1 MLSSTMSE
9 EDTAVVKIHSE
20 EEFDKLIASGSKE
33 VAVIDF
39 TATWCPPCRM
49 IAPEFD
55 KLSLTEE
62 LGSKVAFLKV
72 DVDECGDLASRFEVD
87 AMPSFIVLRNGT
99 EVDRLL
105 GADLDGLR
113 TMLEKHAT
121 GK

>member
-1 MLSSTMSE
+1 MSE

-55 KLSLTEE
+55 KLSKTEE